1 MHCAPQV
8 QQKELG
14 KACRLMEWKGDHH
27 ALWRVLDGDGS
38 GHTGI
43 EELDSQA
50 TQQSSLGSS

>member
-1 MHCAPQV
+1 M